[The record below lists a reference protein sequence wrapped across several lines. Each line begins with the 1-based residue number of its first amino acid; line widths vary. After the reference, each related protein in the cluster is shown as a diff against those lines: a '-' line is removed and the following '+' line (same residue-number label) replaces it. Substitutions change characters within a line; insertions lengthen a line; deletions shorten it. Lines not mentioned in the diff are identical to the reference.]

1 MEYIALET
9 PMQVTQLVSAFRCNL
24 HQDFRYDGEV
34 HTGWEFVYVESGRIM
49 AQADDKRYIVRSGEM
64 IFHKPMEYHNLNP
77 YHGDATIIVCCF
89 HCSYPDMKFFEN
101 KILSLNQR
109 QKQYLADI
117 VANAEDF
124 LIQNTPTRIS
134 ADGRM
139 FPKPDGTA
147 IHGQTIK
154 NTIELLLLCLHTTQ
168 GVPVQSR
175 ANSYSQHLTR
185 KRLTEAIQDYLE
197 KNLGKAICLADIAA
211 NFSYS
216 VSTIKTVFREET
228 GKSVIAYYNDLRLSA
243 AKELLKEKN
252 LSIAEIAEQ
261 LGFHSTSHFSSFFK
275 KETGISPNRFEN
287 QKRP

>member
-1 MEYIALET
+1 MEYINLET
-9 PMQVTQLVSAFRCNL
+9 PMQVTGLVSAFRCNL
-24 HQDFRYDGEV
+24 QQDFRYDGEV

-89 HCSYPDMKFFEN
+89 HCSYPDIKFFEN

-117 VANAEDF
+117 VANGEAF
-124 LIQNTPTRIS
+124 LLQKDPKEIS

-139 FPKPDGTA
+139 FSKPGSA
-147 IHGQTIK
+147 AVNGQAIK
-154 NTIELLLLCLHTTQ
+154 NTIELLLLSLHATQ

-185 KRLTEAIQDYLE
+185 KRLTEGICSYLE
-197 KNLGKAICLADIAA
+197 KNLGKSICLAEIAET
-211 NFSYS
+211 FSYS
-216 VSTIKTVFREET
+216 VSTVKTVFREET
-228 GKSVIAYYNDLRLSA
+228 GKSIIAYYNDLRLSA
-243 AKELLKEKN
+243 AKELLKEN
-252 LSIAEIAEQ
+252 TLSISEIAEQ

-275 KETGISPNRFEN
+275 KETGTSPNRFE
-287 QKRP
+287 K

>member
-1 MEYIALET
+1 MEYINLET
-9 PMQVTQLVSAFRCNL
+9 PMQVTGLVSAFRCNL
-24 HQDFRYDGEV
+24 QQDFRYDGEV

-49 AQADDKRYIVRSGEM
+49 AHADEKRYIVRSGEM

-89 HCSYPDMKFFEN
+89 HCSYPDIKFFEN

-117 VANAEDF
+117 VANGEAF
-124 LIQNTPTRIS
+124 LLQKDPKEIS

-139 FPKPDGTA
+139 FSKPGSA
-147 IHGQTIK
+147 AVNGQAIK
-154 NTIELLLLCLHTTQ
+154 NTIELLLLSLHATQ

-185 KRLTEAIQDYLE
+185 KRLTEGICSYLE
-197 KNLGKAICLADIAA
+197 KNLGKSICLAEIAET
-211 NFSYS
+211 FSYS
-216 VSTIKTVFREET
+216 VSTVKTVFREET
-228 GKSVIAYYNDLRLSA
+228 GKSIIAYYNDLRLSA
-243 AKELLKEKN
+243 AKELLKEN
-252 LSIAEIAEQ
+252 TLSISEIAEQ

-275 KETGISPNRFEN
+275 KETGTSPNRFE
-287 QKRP
+287 K

>member
-1 MEYIALET
+1 MESIILET
-9 PMQVTQLVSAFRCNL
+9 PMQVTHLVSAFRCPL
-24 HQDFRYDGEV
+24 QQDFRYDGEV
-34 HTGWEFVYVESGRIM
+34 HNGWEFVYVETGRIM

-89 HCSYPDMKFFEN
+89 HCSYRDMKFFEN

-117 VANAEDF
+117 VTNSEAF
-124 LIQNTPTRIS
+124 LLQKSPTEIS
-134 ADGRM
+134 ADKRM
-139 FPKPDGTA
+139 YPNPSGTA
-147 IHGQTIK
+147 NHSQYIK
-154 NTIELLLLCLHTTQ
+154 NTIELLLLSLYAAH

-185 KRLTEAIQDYLE
+185 KRLAEGIRLHLE
-197 KNLGKAICLADIAA
+197 KNIGKPIRLADIAEI
-211 NFSYS
+211 FSYS

-243 AKELLKEKN
+243 AKEMLTEKN
-252 LSIAEIAEQ
+252 ISIAEVAEQ
-261 LGFHSTSHFSSFFK
+261 LGFHSTSHFSNFFK
-275 KETGISPNRFEN
+275 KETGISPNRFGN
-287 QKRP
+287 

>member
-1 MEYIALET
+1 MEYIALKT
-9 PMQVTQLVSAFRCNL
+9 PMQVNHLVSAFRSNL

-49 AQADDKRYIVRSGEM
+49 AQADDKRYIVRCGEM

-109 QKQYLADI
+109 QKQYLSDI
-117 VANAEDF
+117 VTNSEAF
-124 LIQNTPTRIS
+124 LTQKSPTEIS

-139 FPKPDGTA
+139 FPKPGSNA
-147 IHGQTIK
+147 ANGQAIK
-154 NTIELLLLCLHTTQ
+154 NTIELLLLSLHATQ

-197 KNLGKAICLADIAA
+197 KNLGKPVCLSDIAKA
-211 NFSYS
+211 LSYS

-228 GKSVIAYYNDLRLSA
+228 GQSIIAYYNDLRLAS
-243 AKELLKEKN
+243 AKEMLKDKN

-261 LGFHSTSHFSSFFK
+261 LGFHSTSHFSGFFK
-275 KETGISPNRFEN
+275 KETGVSPNRFDV
-287 QKRP
+287 QK

>member
-1 MEYIALET
+1 MEYISLET
-9 PMQVTQLVSAFRCNL
+9 PMQVSSLVSAFRCSL
-24 HQDFRYDGEV
+24 QQDFRYAGEV

-77 YHGDATIIVCCF
+77 YHGDATIIICCF

-117 VANAEDF
+117 VTNGESF
-124 LIQNTPTRIS
+124 LLQKSPTEIS

-139 FPKPDGTA
+139 FQNPKGTA
-147 IHGQTIK
+147 INGQYIK
-154 NTIELLLLCLHTTQ
+154 NTIELLLLSLHATQ

-185 KRLTEAIQDYLE
+185 KRLAEGIRTYLQ
-197 KNLGKAICLADIAA
+197 KNLGKPICLSEIADT
-211 NFSYS
+211 FSYS

-228 GKSVIAYYNDLRLSA
+228 GKGIIAYYNDLRLSS
-243 AKELLKEKN
+243 AKEMLAEKN

-261 LGFHSTSHFSSFFK
+261 LGFHSTSHFSNFFK
-275 KETGISPNRFEN
+275 KETGISPNRFEK
-287 QKRP
+287 QK

>member
-1 MEYIALET
+1 MDAITLQT
-9 PMQVTQLVSAFRCNL
+9 PMQVGSLVSAFRCAL
-24 HQDFRYDGEV
+24 QQDFRYDGEV
-34 HTGWEFVYVESGRIM
+34 HNGWEFVYVESGRIM

-117 VANAEDF
+117 VANGEAF
-124 LIQNTPTRIS
+124 LVQKSPTEIS

-139 FPKPDGTA
+139 FPSPAGTA
-147 IHGQTIK
+147 INSQYIK
-154 NTIELLLLCLHTTQ
+154 NTIELLLLSLHAAQ

-185 KRLTEAIQDYLE
+185 KRLSEGIRVYLE
-197 KNLGKAICLADIAA
+197 KNLGKPISLTDISNA
-211 NFSYS
+211 FSYS
-216 VSTIKTVFREET
+216 VSTVKTVFREET
-228 GKSVIAYYNDLRLSA
+228 GKSIIAYYNDLRLAA
-243 AKELLKEKN
+243 AKEMLTEKN
-252 LSIAEIAEQ
+252 LSISEIAEQ
-261 LGFHSTSHFSSFFK
+261 LGFHSTSHFSNFFK
-275 KETGISPNRFEN
+275 KETGVSPNKYSN
-287 QKRP
+287 

>member
-1 MEYIALET
+1 MEYITLET
-9 PMQVTQLVSAFRCNL
+9 PMQVSGLVSAFRCAL
-24 HQDFRYDGEV
+24 QQDFRYDGEV
-34 HTGWEFVYVESGRIM
+34 HTGWEFVYVDSGRIM

-117 VANAEDF
+117 VTNSEVF
-124 LIQNTPTRIS
+124 LLQKSPTEIS

-139 FPKPDGTA
+139 FPKPDGA
-147 IHGQTIK
+147 SSNGQAIK
-154 NTIELLLLCLHTTQ
+154 NTIELLLLSLHATQ

-185 KRLTEAIQDYLE
+185 KRLTEAIRSYLE
-197 KNLGKAICLADIAA
+197 KNLGNAVSLAEIAEA
-211 NFSYS
+211 FSYS

-228 GKSVIAYYNDLRLSA
+228 GKSIIAYYNDLRLSA
-243 AKELLKEKN
+243 AKELLKEN
-252 LSIAEIAEQ
+252 TLSIAEIAEQ

-275 KETGISPNRFEN
+275 KETGVSPNRFHS
-287 QKRP
+287 